1 METLDNSF
9 ALIIGVHD
17 PKLGSTN
24 DATDIHDVLID
35 KDFAGYK
42 PENVILLTNNKPTRK
57 GILDAFDDL
66 IARTNIDSK
75 VLLYYSGHGAISY
88 EENNTES
95 YYLEAEG
102 WNPENPDMTGI
113 KGHEIKEK
121 LNNIIA
127 ERIIF
132 FFDCC
137 HAQGMTEGPEL
148 IDAATKFEA
157 LEKSSKLNNP
167 EGLVH
172 DVDDEEGMAII
183 SSCKDNQK
191 SLYFQGDRNSLF
203 TAYLLKV
210 LKGEHKT
217 YFDDKYIK
225 VLDVAGYL
233 VEEVPK
239 DAARDDFKQN
249 PFVNLQIDKNFELS
263 KVPKSKLQNLKLNNT
278 QINQQVII
286 DKKEVKKV
294 FRESENAN
302 SAIIFVHGF
311 SGEAHESF
319 GKMPDLF
326 MNEAQLEGWDMFPF
340 GFNTNVN
347 PEMGKEIW
355 ATVNDIKRIGDNLSS
370 AINYKFKKY
379 DRIAIIA
386 YSLGGLVAQRAILN
400 LDNNNRDRISH
411 LLLFATPSN
420 GITNNAIKNLWKN
433 KIFELVEGQRF
444 IVSLRTSWNDNFQ
457 GKYPFVFKTVTATK
471 DDFVTSDSSFR
482 PFNKEHWV
490 TVSGNHFTIVN
501 IENKE
506 NDTYNLILNT
516 LTDNAFFNEYTNQ
529 AEINLVL
536 GEYEAIIR
544 ELEPKLNQLDERGL
558 ENLIDA
564 LECTGRTKDAEHIL
578 RTHPI
583 AQNDADMLNLL
594 GDLYKRKYL
603 DNSKLSDGKS
613 AFDCYT
619 KALELAQNND
629 QTEQIC
635 KNAIDL
641 AFLNLMLEED
651 YKDMKTL
658 AITAIKAA
666 NEFNFDKLWKLRAL
680 AEGNLYLNNLE
691 TANLYYEAASTKAT
705 LKEKIEIY
713 TNAYT
718 AYAKLDDT
726 KNQED
731 VFLGLLKLNFLS

>member
-1 METLDNSF
+1 MEKLDNSF
-9 ALIIGVHD
+9 ALIIGVYD

-35 KDFAGYK
+35 KDIAGYK
-42 PENVILLTNNKPTRK
+42 PENVILLTEEKATRK

-66 IARTNIDSK
+66 VARTNIDSK

-88 EENNTES
+88 EADNTES

-102 WNPENPDMTGI
+102 FDSNTPNTTGV
-113 KGHEIKEK
+113 KGNEIREK
-121 LNNIIA
+121 LNEIIA
-127 ERIIF
+127 ERLIF

-137 HAQGMTEGPEL
+137 HAQGMTEGPDL
-148 IDAATKFEA
+148 IDAATKFET
-157 LEKSSKLNNP
+157 LEKSSTLNNP

-183 SSCKDNQK
+183 SSCKDDQK
-191 SLYFQGDRNSLF
+191 SLYFSGDRNSLF

-217 YFDDKYIK
+217 HFDNEYIK

-263 KVPKSKLQNLKLNNT
+263 KVPKSKLRSLSPNN
-278 QINQQVII
+278 NPQVNIV
-286 DKKEVKKV
+286 KKEVKKV

-319 GKMPDLF
+319 GKMPELF
-326 MNEAQLEGWDMFPF
+326 MNEVQLDGWDMFPF
-340 GFNTNVN
+340 GFNANVK

-370 AINYKFKKY
+370 AIKYKFKKY
-379 DRIAIIA
+379 DRIAIVG
-386 YSLGGLVAQRAILN
+386 YSLGGLVAQRAILD
-400 LDNNNRDRISH
+400 LDNDNRNRISH

-433 KIFELVEGQRF
+433 KIHELVEGQRF
-444 IVSLRTSWNDNFQ
+444 ITSLRMNWTNSFR
-457 GKYPFVFKTVTATK
+457 GSYPFIFKTVTATK
-471 DDFVTSDSSFR
+471 DDFVTADSSFK
-482 PFNKEHWV
+482 PFNKKHWV
-490 TVSGNHFTIVN
+490 TVSGNHFSIVN
-501 IENKE
+501 IDNKK
-506 NDTYNLILNT
+506 NDTYNFILNT

-536 GEYEAIIR
+536 GEYNAIIR
-544 ELEPKLNQLDERGL
+544 ELEPKLNEIDERGL

-564 LECTGRTKDAEHIL
+564 LECTGRDKDAEHIL
-578 RTHPI
+578 KTHPI

-603 DNSKLSDGKS
+603 DNSKLTDGKS
-613 AFDCYT
+613 AFNCYT
-619 KALELAQNND
+619 KALALAHKNE

-635 KNAIDL
+635 KNSIDL

-651 YKDMKTL
+651 YKDMKTF
-658 AITAIKAA
+658 ANIAIKAA
-666 NEFNFDKLWKLRAL
+666 NEFSFDKLWKLRAL

-691 TANLYYEAASTKAT
+691 TSNSYYEAASIKAPI
-705 LKEKIEIY
+705 KEKIEIY
-713 TNAYT
+713 RNAYT
-718 AYAKLDDT
+718 AYSKLNDII
-726 KNQED
+726 NPED